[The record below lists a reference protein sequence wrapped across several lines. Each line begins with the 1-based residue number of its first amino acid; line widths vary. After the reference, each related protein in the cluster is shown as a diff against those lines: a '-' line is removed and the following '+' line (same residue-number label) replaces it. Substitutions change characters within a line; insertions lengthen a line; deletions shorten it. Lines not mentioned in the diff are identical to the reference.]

1 MTIYNHPD
9 NYTGYVYLW
18 YDTKAK
24 FFYLGGHYGKVEDS
38 YICSN
43 KAMKRAYKLRP
54 ETFRFRVLEYVFGN
68 TKELR
73 FVEQKWLNRI
83 KDTELLL
90 SENVK
95 NGTAKYY
102 NVKKHACGGNGV
114 GTNKGKSH
122 PAWNKGMKF
131 VGNWNSGLSGV
142 QNYNSP
148 ERSKKLSDAMKKR
161 WGTFDNPKIQETK
174 VCPTCNKLH
183 ANKIYCSKQC
193 CVPWN
198 SPKRVAGLFDTVP
211 AGPQT

>member
-38 YICSN
+38 YVCSN

-54 ETFRFRVLEYVFGN
+54 QTFKFRVLEYVFSD

-73 FVEQKWLNRI
+73 LIEQKWLNRI
-83 KDTELLL
+83 KDTELLI
-90 SENVK
+90 SDNVK
-95 NGTAKYY
+95 NGTTRYY
-102 NVKKHACGGNGV
+102 NVKKHACGGNGK

-122 PAWNKGMKF
+122 PAWNKG
-131 VGNWNSGLSGV
+131 LSGV
-142 QNYNSP
+142 QNLSSP
-148 ERSKKLSDAMKKR
+148 ERSRKISIAMKRR
-161 WGTFDNPKIQETK
+161 WGTLDNPKIKETK
-174 VCPTCNKLH
+174 VCPTCNNSH
-183 ANKIYCSKQC
+183 TNKIYCSKQC

-198 SPKRVAGLFDTVP
+198 SPKRAAGLFDTVP
-211 AGPQT
+211 ARPQT